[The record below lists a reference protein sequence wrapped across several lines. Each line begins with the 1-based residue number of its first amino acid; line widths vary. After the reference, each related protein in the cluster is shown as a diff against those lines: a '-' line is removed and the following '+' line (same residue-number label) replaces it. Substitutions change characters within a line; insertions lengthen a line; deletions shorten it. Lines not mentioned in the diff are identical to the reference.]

1 MSGHVCGL
9 TLFDLPSRLSGTSVH
24 RLCGPSRSL
33 FACLSALRAQRASA
47 HTLKKT
53 SFLCFVVSIDWSRPA
68 GLHCRA
74 AKTAHFKLVIT
85 TRVTEFNLAHSFL
98 AELQLWLS
106 SSSLNVSSLLFPPF
120 ISSHLPFLFF
130 FSFLSSFLPLSLIL
144 SFLSVP
150 SLVLLLSFSLFTVHL
165 LFLFILFLTCNHIL
179 YSIFLSFSIIFP
191 FIPLSLL
198 IPAVFFHYLF
208 DYLLSIFFSSLTSSL
223 SSFIFI
229 RNETLL
235 WASNSGH
242 DIISPLFF
250 MSHKTGLFTLDL
262 LCNCF
267 LFSNANFGFLFLC
280 LLFHK
285 SLIVAIILFD
295 KYDTRSL
302 LNG

>member
-1 MSGHVCGL
+1 MS
-9 TLFDLPSRLSGTSVH
+9 
-24 RLCGPSRSL
+24 
-33 FACLSALRAQRASA
+33 
-47 HTLKKT
+47 
-53 SFLCFVVSIDWSRPA
+53 
-68 GLHCRA
+68 
-74 AKTAHFKLVIT
+74 
-85 TRVTEFNLAHSFL
+85 
-98 AELQLWLS
+98 
-106 SSSLNVSSLLFPPF
+106 PPCC
-120 ISSHLPFLFF
+120 S
-130 FSFLSSFLPLSLIL
+130 PLSFPLISPFPSLISPIL

-191 FIPLSLL
+191 FIPLFLL
-198 IPAVFFHYLF
+198 IPAPVFFHYLF

-223 SSFIFI
+223 SSF
-229 RNETLL
+229 
-235 WASNSGH
+235 WAWHNL
-242 DIISPLFF
+242 P

-285 SLIVAIILFD
+285 SLIVAIILFH

-302 LNG
+302 LKG